1 MGKILVAYFSATG
14 VTKELAEKL
23 ANVAGADLHEI
34 KSKTEYTSAD
44 LDWTDK
50 DSRSS
55 IFATTG
61 TNVSVLFFDKSATTD
76 KVILIDASKLG
87 EEYQE
92 GNNKKKRLRPFEVD
106 KIVNT
111 FLESYDLQGKTI
123 IPVAT
128 SGGSGMGNTNKEL
141 AVSCKGA
148 VLKKGRIFSK
158 SVSESDL
165 KAWID
170 TAIN

>member
-14 VTKELAEKL
+14 VTEELAEKL
-23 ANVAGADLHEI
+23 ASATGAGLHEI
-34 KSKTEYTSAD
+34 KPKTEYTSAD

-55 IFATTG
+55 IEMK
-61 TNVSVLFFDKSATTD
+61 DKSF
-76 KVILIDASKLG
+76 
-87 EEYQE
+87 
-92 GNNKKKRLRPFEVD
+92 RPEITGSVANMDSYDTIFVAFPIWWYVAPT
-106 KIVNT
+106 IVNT

-148 VLKKGRIFSK
+148 VLKEGRIFSK

>member
-23 ANVAGADLHEI
+23 ARAAGADLHEI
-34 KSKTEYTSAD
+34 KSKTKYTSAD

-50 DSRSS
+50 GSRSS
-55 IFATTG
+55 IEMK
-61 TNVSVLFFDKSATTD
+61 DKSF
-76 KVILIDASKLG
+76 
-87 EEYQE
+87 
-92 GNNKKKRLRPFEVD
+92 RPEITGSVANMDSYDTIFVVFPIWWYVAPT
-106 KIVNT
+106 IVNT

-148 VLKKGRIFSK
+148 VLKEGKIFSK

-165 KAWID
+165 KTWVD
-170 TAIN
+170 TVTE

>member
-1 MGKILVAYFSATG
+1 MGKVLVAYFSATG
-14 VTKELAEKL
+14 ITKALAEKL
-23 ANVAGADLHEI
+23 AGAAGADLHEI
-34 KSKTEYTSAD
+34 KPKTEYTSAD

-55 IFATTG
+55 IEMK
-61 TNVSVLFFDKSATTD
+61 DKSFRPE
-76 KVILIDASKLG
+76 VVGSVENMDA
-87 EEYQE
+87 YDTIFVAF
-92 GNNKKKRLRPFEVD
+92 PIWWYVAPT
-106 KIVNT
+106 IVNT

-128 SGGSGMGNTNKEL
+128 SEGSGMGNTNKEL

-148 VLKKGRIFSK
+148 VLKEGKVFSK

-165 KAWID
+165 KTWVD
-170 TAIN
+170 TVTE

>member
-1 MGKILVAYFSATG
+1 MGKVLVAYFSATG
-14 VTKELAEKL
+14 ITKALAEKL
-23 ANVAGADLHEI
+23 ANAAGADLHEI
-34 KSKTEYTSAD
+34 KPKTEYTSAD

-55 IFATTG
+55 IEMK
-61 TNVSVLFFDKSATTD
+61 DKSF
-76 KVILIDASKLG
+76 
-87 EEYQE
+87 
-92 GNNKKKRLRPFEVD
+92 RPEITGSVANMDSYDTIFVAFPIWWYVAPT
-106 KIVNT
+106 IVNT

-148 VLKKGRIFSK
+148 VLKEGRIFSK

>member
-23 ANVAGADLHEI
+23 ASAAGADLHEI

-55 IFATTG
+55 IEMK
-61 TNVSVLFFDKSATTD
+61 DKSFRPEITD
-76 KVILIDASKLG
+76 SVANMEAYDTIFVAFPIWWYVA
-87 EEYQE
+87 
-92 GNNKKKRLRPFEVD
+92 PT
-106 KIVNT
+106 IVNT

-148 VLKKGRIFSK
+148 VLKEGKIFSK
-158 SVSESDL
+158 SVSESNL
-165 KAWID
+165 KTWVD
-170 TAIN
+170 TVTE

>member
-14 VTKELAEKL
+14 ITKALAEKL
-23 ANVAGADLHEI
+23 ARAAGADLHEI
-34 KSKTEYTSAD
+34 KPKTEYTSAD

-55 IFATTG
+55 IEMK
-61 TNVSVLFFDKSATTD
+61 DKSFRPEVVD
-76 KVILIDASKLG
+76 SVENMDA
-87 EEYQE
+87 YDTIFVAF
-92 GNNKKKRLRPFEVD
+92 PIWWYVAPT
-106 KIVNT
+106 IVNT

-148 VLKKGRIFSK
+148 VLKEGKIFSK
-158 SVSESDL
+158 SVSESNL
-165 KAWID
+165 KTWVD
-170 TAIN
+170 TVTE

>member
-23 ANVAGADLHEI
+23 ANAAGADLHEI
-34 KSKTEYTSAD
+34 KPKMEYTSAD

-50 DSRSS
+50 GSRSS
-55 IFATTG
+55 IEMK
-61 TNVSVLFFDKSATTD
+61 DKSF
-76 KVILIDASKLG
+76 
-87 EEYQE
+87 
-92 GNNKKKRLRPFEVD
+92 RPEITGSVANMEAYDTIFVD
-106 KIVNT
+106 FPIWWYVAPTIVNT

-148 VLKKGRIFSK
+148 VLKEGRIFSK

-165 KAWID
+165 KTWVD
-170 TAIN
+170 TVTE

>member
-14 VTKELAEKL
+14 ITKALAEKL
-23 ANVAGADLHEI
+23 ARAAGADLHEI
-34 KSKTEYTSAD
+34 KPKTEYTSAD

-55 IFATTG
+55 IEMK
-61 TNVSVLFFDKSATTD
+61 DKSF
-76 KVILIDASKLG
+76 
-87 EEYQE
+87 
-92 GNNKKKRLRPFEVD
+92 RPEITGSVANMDSYDTIFVAFPIWWYVAPT
-106 KIVNT
+106 IVNT

-148 VLKKGRIFSK
+148 VLKEGRIFSK

>member
-23 ANVAGADLHEI
+23 ANAAGADLHEI
-34 KSKTEYTSAD
+34 KPKTKYTSAD

-50 DSRSS
+50 GSRSS
-55 IFATTG
+55 IEMK
-61 TNVSVLFFDKSATTD
+61 DKSF
-76 KVILIDASKLG
+76 
-87 EEYQE
+87 
-92 GNNKKKRLRPFEVD
+92 RPEITSSVANMEAYDTIFVAFPIWWYVAPT
-106 KIVNT
+106 IVNT

-148 VLKKGRIFSK
+148 VLKEGRIFSK

-165 KAWID
+165 KTWVD
-170 TAIN
+170 TVTE

>member
-1 MGKILVAYFSATG
+1 MEKVLVAYFSATG
-14 VTKELAEKL
+14 ITKALAEKL
-23 ANVAGADLHEI
+23 AGAVGADLHEI
-34 KSKTEYTSAD
+34 KPKTEYTSAD

-55 IFATTG
+55 IEMK
-61 TNVSVLFFDKSATTD
+61 DKSFRPEITGS
-76 KVILIDASKLG
+76 VENMDA
-87 EEYQE
+87 YDTIFVAF
-92 GNNKKKRLRPFEVD
+92 PIWWYVAPT
-106 KIVNT
+106 IVNT

-148 VLKKGRIFSK
+148 VLKEGKIFSK
-158 SVSESDL
+158 SVSESNL
-165 KAWID
+165 KTWVN
-170 TAIN
+170 TVTE

>member
-14 VTKELAEKL
+14 ITKALAEKL
-23 ANVAGADLHEI
+23 ARAAGADLHEI

-55 IFATTG
+55 IEMK
-61 TNVSVLFFDKSATTD
+61 DKSF
-76 KVILIDASKLG
+76 
-87 EEYQE
+87 
-92 GNNKKKRLRPFEVD
+92 RPEITGSVANMEVYD
-106 KIVNT
+106 TIFVAFPIWWYVAPTIVNT

-148 VLKKGRIFSK
+148 VLKEGRIFSK

>member
-14 VTKELAEKL
+14 VTEELAEKL
-23 ANVAGADLHEI
+23 ASATGADLHEI
-34 KSKTEYTSAD
+34 KPKTEYTSAD

-55 IFATTG
+55 IEMK
-61 TNVSVLFFDKSATTD
+61 DKSF
-76 KVILIDASKLG
+76 
-87 EEYQE
+87 
-92 GNNKKKRLRPFEVD
+92 RPEITGSVANMDSYDTIFVVFPIWWYVAPT
-106 KIVNT
+106 IVNT

-148 VLKKGRIFSK
+148 VLKEGKIFSK

-165 KAWID
+165 KTWVD
-170 TAIN
+170 TVTE

>member
-23 ANVAGADLHEI
+23 ASAAGADLHEI
-34 KSKTEYTSAD
+34 KPKTEYTSAD
-44 LDWTDK
+44 LGWTDK
-50 DSRSS
+50 GSRSS
-55 IFATTG
+55 IEMK
-61 TNVSVLFFDKSATTD
+61 DKSF
-76 KVILIDASKLG
+76 
-87 EEYQE
+87 
-92 GNNKKKRLRPFEVD
+92 RPEITGSVANMEAYDTIFVVFPIWWYVAPT
-106 KIVNT
+106 IVNT

-148 VLKKGRIFSK
+148 VLKEGRIFSK

-165 KAWID
+165 KAWVD
-170 TAIN
+170 TVTE

>member
-23 ANVAGADLHEI
+23 ANAAGADLHEI
-34 KSKTEYTSAD
+34 KPKTKYTSAD
-44 LDWTDK
+44 LDWMDK
-50 DSRSS
+50 GSRSS
-55 IFATTG
+55 IEMK
-61 TNVSVLFFDKSATTD
+61 DKSFRPEITGSVANMEAYATIFVAFSIWWYVAPT
-76 KVILIDASKLG
+76 
-87 EEYQE
+87 
-92 GNNKKKRLRPFEVD
+92 
-106 KIVNT
+106 IVNT

-148 VLKKGRIFSK
+148 VLKEGRIFSK

-165 KAWID
+165 KAWVD
-170 TAIN
+170 TVIN

>member
-14 VTKELAEKL
+14 VTEELAEKL
-23 ANVAGADLHEI
+23 ASATGADLHEI
-34 KSKTEYTSAD
+34 KPKTEYTSAD

-55 IFATTG
+55 IEMK
-61 TNVSVLFFDKSATTD
+61 DKSF
-76 KVILIDASKLG
+76 
-87 EEYQE
+87 
-92 GNNKKKRLRPFEVD
+92 RPEIIGSVANMDSYDTIFVAFPIWWYVAPT
-106 KIVNT
+106 IVNT

-148 VLKKGRIFSK
+148 VLKEGKIFSK

>member
-14 VTKELAEKL
+14 VTEELAEKL
-23 ANVAGADLHEI
+23 ASATGADLHEI
-34 KSKTEYTSAD
+34 KPKTKYTSAD

-50 DSRSS
+50 GSRSS
-55 IFATTG
+55 IEMK
-61 TNVSVLFFDKSATTD
+61 DKSF
-76 KVILIDASKLG
+76 
-87 EEYQE
+87 
-92 GNNKKKRLRPFEVD
+92 RPEITGSVANMDSYDTIFVAFPIWWYVAPT
-106 KIVNT
+106 IVNT

-148 VLKKGRIFSK
+148 VLKEGRILSK

-165 KAWID
+165 KTWVD
-170 TAIN
+170 TVTE

>member
-14 VTKELAEKL
+14 VTEELAEKL
-23 ANVAGADLHEI
+23 ASATGADLHEI
-34 KSKTEYTSAD
+34 KPKTEYTSAD

-55 IFATTG
+55 IEMK
-61 TNVSVLFFDKSATTD
+61 DKSF
-76 KVILIDASKLG
+76 
-87 EEYQE
+87 
-92 GNNKKKRLRPFEVD
+92 RPEITGSVANMDSYDTIFVVFPIWWYVAPT
-106 KIVNT
+106 IVNT

-148 VLKKGRIFSK
+148 VLKEGKIFSK

-165 KAWID
+165 KTWVD
-170 TAIN
+170 TVIN